1 MPINKNLAEFLQQ
14 YKQKKHLSLAG
25 LAEELDIPPSSTE
38 KYCSGTGNPRA
49 DTLETLAKKCGVSPE
64 EMISARPSSWERA
77 EIVERAVRLF
87 SSLPPGRRE
96 RAVKQFLALVDVL
109 SEGEQ
114 N

>member
-14 YKQKKHLSLAG
+14 YRQKKHLSLAG

-77 EIVERAVRLF
+77 EIVERLSDCSAACRQGEG
-87 SSLPPGRRE
+87 SE
-96 RAVKQFLALVDVL
+96 R
-109 SEGEQ
+109 
-114 N
+114 

>member
-14 YKQKKHLSLAG
+14 YRQKKHLSLAG

-96 RAVKQFLALVDVL
+96 RAVKQFLALVDEL

-114 N
+114 S